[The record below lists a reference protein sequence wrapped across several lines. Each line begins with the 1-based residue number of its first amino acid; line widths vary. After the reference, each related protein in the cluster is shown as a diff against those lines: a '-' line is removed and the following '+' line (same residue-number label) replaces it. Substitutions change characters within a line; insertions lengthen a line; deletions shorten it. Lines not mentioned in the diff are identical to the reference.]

1 MDTTKIKAIIFDA
14 DDTLWR
20 NEILFRTAEHTSSA
34 ILAAY
39 GSQEYIEGEL
49 LKTELANMPELGFG
63 AKAFTISMVETAIKV
78 SGGAV
83 TALEIEKIVAA
94 GRTLLRNPAT
104 PYPGVV
110 ETLSALK
117 ASGKYRLAV
126 LTKGELNDQ
135 NNKLDRSGL
144 RKYFERVDVVAD
156 KTPAAYSALLKDMG
170 LAPDEALM
178 VGNSFKS
185 DIDPMLRIGGNA
197 VYIPAE
203 DTWQYEKTEEY
214 DHASLHCAHAIT
226 ELIGLLGLDGFE
238 I

>member
-1 MDTTKIKAIIFDA
+1 MDTTKITAIIFDA

-20 NEILFRTAEHTSSA
+20 NEILFRTAEHTCSA
-34 ILAAY
+34 VLAAY
-39 GSQEYIEGEL
+39 GSQEYVEGEL

-83 TALEIEKIVAA
+83 TASEIEKIVAA
-94 GRTLLRNPAT
+94 GRSLLRNPAT

-117 ASGKYRLAV
+117 TSGKYHLAV

-144 RKYFERVDVVAD
+144 RKYFDRVDVVAD

-203 DTWQYEKTEEY
+203 DTWQYEKIEEY
-214 DHASLHCAHAIT
+214 SHASLHCAKSIT
-226 ELIGLLGLDGFE
+226 EIIGLLGLDGFE

>member
-20 NEILFRTAEHTSSA
+20 NEILFRTAEHTCSA
-34 ILAAY
+34 VLAAY

-49 LKTELANMPELGFG
+49 LKTELANMTELGFG

-83 TALEIEKIVAA
+83 TASEIEKIVAA

-197 VYIPAE
+197 AYIPAE
-203 DTWQYEKTEEY
+203 DTWQYEKIEEY
-214 DHASLHCAHAIT
+214 DHASLHCAKSIT
-226 ELIGLLGLDGFE
+226 EIIGLLGLDGFE